1 MKKALLFFIL
11 FSSVMYAA
19 DTADIIWTW
28 GNGKSIA
35 AILSFIYYL
44 VNIDTMA
51 ILIKYSAIIGFFVIT
66 MRELARGTAFTPQAY
81 TLKIG
86 FFFVA
91 IYIIVNGFLTVSRD
105 DQHKVY
111 ILSAN
116 ELSAA
121 SWAKCR
127 PVNGSNDCYA
137 PIAIKLLYTAATNI
151 ERSGIGMMESAMMDA
166 NALTYSFSRMG
177 LGFGFSF
184 YDTVSKNKGD
194 PYTYNT
200 FMEYYENCIIYDLA
214 DGTKTV
220 DGLYKSN
227 DLSNY
232 ILSTNSRLTNVYS
245 ASNPSGTL
253 KTCYEVSS
261 QNLWGNITC
270 QNTASKVQAKSKGT
284 ASSEGT
290 TDDICEAAQN
300 FGQTMFNSTK
310 DASAQI
316 EQRTIMNLTNE
327 AIVNSAV
334 ASGIDPNTLAY
345 GTAMADREQTAKWM
359 TMGIMAK
366 EWIPSIRGMTQGIA
380 LGLTWA
386 LAILSIMTA
395 NPAPYIGSVIGFQVT
410 LTVWSFILALIN
422 FMTID
427 RMTDVLPNI
436 FISDLGNVDQMT
448 LWSQP
453 TFDEENQKALAFLGY
468 MAVASYGVA
477 QGLVK
482 IGGNALASLGSA
494 IGQLSVGMGTS
505 ANMAK
510 GHFDGGLD
518 KSDSSGSSHVNR
530 FGDHEQ
536 VNPSGFS
543 RTQTNQSGMG
553 SKTTT
558 RASAHGGNITEEEQ
572 TNANG
577 SSSLKAS
584 TSDGRQSVSI
594 DKSGKV
600 VDANISG
607 IDAKVGE
614 TVGHEIENA
623 RGKSA
628 ELSQT
633 GSKTLSSAIQNSS
646 TAAQEFI
653 QGVSNEKGTTAGTEV
668 AKSYNEQVQNNL
680 QKAFEKGQI
689 SDDTYQKL
697 RSIDYSAGA
706 EVKASAKGG
715 FEIFGT
721 GVSTSGTASVGVNA
735 KSTGQHGHNDTITL
749 GEKDAEVLSK
759 SMATGLSATAKTTEG
774 VSARLADSTMQK
786 SSESLTKTHEASSS
800 FSQSAK
806 LAETASKMEKDKEAI
821 TASVSKDIMFNV
833 AQKLVDNMGF
843 ERGTDELFHNK
854 DLVERTT
861 KQVISESSEFKK
873 VDTDSVFNSA
883 SSGVHGA
890 KNNTSSIETGD
901 PRTTDIQGQYSNNN
915 GKVSNKGESY
925 LNNMPE
931 ISNPPTHQDTQ
942 IQTRVESNQYN
953 HSNGSISLLANP
965 TESIIDSSKEIGKE
979 LIKDANFK
987 ISADGTYTDREGLKH
1002 NWSNKGNNDR

>member
-1 MKKALLFFIL
+1 MKRLFFSICL
-11 FSSVMYAA
+11 LSANYAFA
-19 DTADIIWTW
+19 VDTADIIWTW

-51 ILIKYSAIIGFFVIT
+51 ILIKYSAVIGFLVIT
-66 MRELARGTAFTPQAY
+66 VRELLRGTAFTPQAY

-86 FFFVA
+86 FFFAA
-91 IYIIVNGFLTVSRD
+91 IYIIVNSFLTVSRD
-105 DQHKVY
+105 DAHKVY

-184 YDTVSKNKGD
+184 YDTISKNKGD

-284 ASSEGT
+284 AASEGT

-530 FGDHEQ
+530 FGEQ
-536 VNPSGFS
+536 EKINPDNS
-543 RTQTNQSGMG
+543 RSTSNLNGMHTRTNVDGAG
-553 SKTTT
+553 TKETTT
-558 RASAHGGNITEEEQ
+558 SI
-572 TNANG
+572 NG
-577 SSSLKAS
+577 
-584 TSDGRQSVSI
+584 
-594 DKSGKV
+594 
-600 VDANISG
+600 
-607 IDAKVGE
+607 
-614 TVGHEIENA
+614 
-623 RGKSA
+623 
-628 ELSQT
+628 
-633 GSKTLSSAIQNSS
+633 
-646 TAAQEFI
+646 
-653 QGVSNEKGTTAGTEV
+653 KGTTQIDTTGGNSAKYDGNNVTGVKLESGTTGQLQSQAIASASKEAAKARVNAESAEHTLQNATQSQHQVATDAITTASKAEGTDATVTKQEAEKRAFSKSLDEMVTNKEIDSKTAEKLKQYTEKTGHAITTGASFGLKVAG
-668 AKSYNEQVQNNL
+668 
-680 QKAFEKGQI
+680 I
-689 SDDTYQKL
+689 
-697 RSIDYSAGA
+697 GA
-706 EVKASAKGG
+706 EA
-715 FEIFGT
+715 
-721 GVSTSGTASVGVNA
+721 GVN
-735 KSTGQHGHNDTITL
+735 TNDTWEKTDV
-749 GEKDAEVLSK
+749 ENNKDAHQTALEK
-759 SMATGLSATAKTTEG
+759 SFTDKF
-774 VSARLADSTMQK
+774 
-786 SSESLTKTHEASSS
+786 TKNYAHEASTVVSS
-800 FSQSAK
+800 SSKIDATLKNDLASKINDSFATTQSASDAYK
-806 LAETASKMEKDKEAI
+806 HAQQVSDTATKKEAY
-821 TASVSKDIMFNV
+821 V
-833 AQKLVDNMGF
+833 
-843 ERGTDELFHNK
+843 
-854 DLVERTT
+854 
-861 KQVISESSEFKK
+861 KQ
-873 VDTDSVFNSA
+873 NSA
-883 SSGVHGA
+883 SIAQDMGA
-890 KNNTSSIETGD
+890 KYLQEVADKAG
-901 PRTTDIQGQYSNNN
+901 GGEA
-915 GKVSNKGESY
+915 GKLALRAELNKLENRGYAEESFSTY
-925 LNNMPE
+925 LNSIKDKTNVDAKINDTQTAIDTKKSE
-931 ISNPPTHQDTQ
+931 LAQPTPQNHQENQDTVTEQ
-942 IQTRVESNQYN
+942 HWLNQGEVKN
-953 HSNGSISLLANP
+953 KQVSAQHP
-965 TESIIDSSKEIGKE
+965 TDKTNVDTKINKENLRG
-979 LIKDANFK
+979 
-987 ISADGTYTDREGLKH
+987 DR
-1002 NWSNKGNNDR
+1002 

>member
-1 MKKALLFFIL
+1 MKRLFFSICL
-11 FSSVMYAA
+11 LSVNYAFA
-19 DTADIIWTW
+19 VDTADIIWTW

-51 ILIKYSAIIGFFVIT
+51 ILIKYSAVIGFIVIT
-66 MRELARGTAFTPQAY
+66 VRELARGTAFTPQAY

-448 LWSQP
+448 LWTQP

-558 RASAHGGNITEEEQ
+558 RASEHGGNITEEEQ

-614 TVGHEIENA
+614 TVGHEIENTK
-623 RGKSA
+623 GKSA

-633 GSKTLSSAIQNSS
+633 GSTHLTSSIQDTNT
-646 TAAQEFI
+646 TAQ
-653 QGVSNEKGTTAGTEV
+653 QVTKSVGLEKGTGASSEF
-668 AKSYNEQVQNNL
+668 ANKYNENVQHNL
-680 QKAFEKGQI
+680 QKAYESGQL
-689 SDDTYQKL
+689 SEDAYQKL
-697 RSIDYSAGA
+697 KDVKYSAGVNV
-706 EVKASAKGG
+706 EASASGGVKVFGNGVETKGS
-715 FEIFGT
+715 
-721 GVSTSGTASVGVNA
+721 VSVGGA
-735 KSTGQHGHNDTITL
+735 ASSTGQHGQKDSISL
-749 GEKDAEVLSK
+749 SEKDSLALSK
-759 SMATGLSATAKTTEG
+759 SMATGLDVTAK
-774 VSARLADSTMQK
+774 SSYSISTNLKDDISHSTQNA
-786 SSESLTKTHEASSS
+786 LTKTNQAAHD
-800 FSQSAK
+800 FTQSAK

-861 KQVISESSEFKK
+861 KQVISEKSSEFKK
-873 VDTDSVFNSA
+873 VDTDTVF
-883 SSGVHGA
+883 
-890 KNNTSSIETGD
+890 KNTGD
-901 PRTTDIQGQYSNNN
+901 GINNIKGDVKPVDTSNLQNVNLEMKNSDYKKEVGNQGEQWN
-915 GKVSNKGESY
+915 
-925 LNNMPE
+925 NNMPSTTNAPTMPNDGTLQQKVE
-931 ISNPPTHQDTQ
+931 DSHLDHSKQNVFGLATPVNLDNITLPPTKTGQG
-942 IQTRVESNQYN
+942 Y
-953 HSNGSISLLANP
+953 
-965 TESIIDSSKEIGKE
+965 K
-979 LIKDANFK
+979 KDD
-987 ISADGTYTDREGLKH
+987 I
-1002 NWSNKGNNDR
+1002 

>member
-1 MKKALLFFIL
+1 MKRLFFSICL
-11 FSSVMYAA
+11 LSANYAFA
-19 DTADIIWTW
+19 VDTADIIWTW

-51 ILIKYSAIIGFFVIT
+51 ILIKYSAVIGFLVIT
-66 MRELARGTAFTPQAY
+66 VRELARGTAFTPQAY

-448 LWSQP
+448 LWTQP

-646 TAAQEFI
+646 TAAQELI

-668 AKSYNEQVQNNL
+668 AKSYNQQVQSNL
-680 QKAFEKGQI
+680 TEAFKEANGSQE
-689 SDDTYQKL
+689 TLQKL
-697 RSIDYSAGA
+697 RGIDMSAGVGVKFLGNGATVTGTSSANSSDKVSIDLTKEEAQA
-706 EVKASAKGG
+706 
-715 FEIFGT
+715 
-721 GVSTSGTASVGVNA
+721 
-735 KSTGQHGHNDTITL
+735 
-749 GEKDAEVLSK
+749 LSK
-759 SMATGLSATAKTTEG
+759 SMATGLSSTAKTTEG

-786 SSESLTKTHEASSS
+786 SSESLTKTNEASSS
-800 FSQSAK
+800 FTQSAK

-861 KQVISESSEFKK
+861 KQVIGEKSSAFKK
-873 VDTDSVFNSA
+873 ADTDAVFNSA

-890 KNNTSSIETGD
+890 ANNASSIETKD
-901 PRTTDIQGQYSNNN
+901 PRTTDIQGQFSNSSGN
-915 GKVSNKGESY
+915 VSNKGEGY
-925 LNNMPE
+925 LYNMPE
-931 ISNPPTHQDTQ
+931 VSNAPSFQDTHVQ
-942 IQTRVESNQYN
+942 SNVEASRTQHDARGKDLIPNAIPDNVRDRVNEATNV
-953 HSNGSISLLANP
+953 
-965 TESIIDSSKEIGKE
+965 
-979 LIKDANFK
+979 K
-987 ISADGTYTDREGLKH
+987 ISADGTYSGTDGVKH
-1002 NWSNKGNNDR
+1002 NWSNKGNSDR